1 MYRPGKSGG
10 KPDALTRRSQDLPEG
25 EDDSRLK
32 IQHQVVL
39 KPRNLE
45 FLSNSVDNASQVDD
59 RQTEQEAERTLE
71 EIWTEGLQVDSFPTK
86 ILGLLRDKVSHSKEI
101 SLAECE

>member
-45 FLSNSVDNASQVDD
+45 LLSNIVDNASQVDD

-71 EIWTEGLQVDSFPTK
+71 ESGLKAFKSTHFRRRSLDYCETK
-86 ILGLLRDKVSHSKEI
+86 
-101 SLAECE
+101 